1 MAVLLFLLDVPEGFG
16 GQFLG
21 LDLAAEQ
28 PQQQIPGRAEAIHSG
43 NAIDVYSDLAVG
55 PIVTSMISSAMRTPS
70 AVPPALQIT

>member
-28 PQQQIPGRAEAIHSG
+28 PQ
-43 NAIDVYSDLAVG
+43 
-55 PIVTSMISSAMRTPS
+55 
-70 AVPPALQIT
+70 